1 LSLKTKARRVRQCA
15 GDGALNAQPIAVRQ
29 NAPLMQAIGDRL
41 REARMRQKIDIAD
54 VEAATKIRAKYLR
67 ALENEE
73 FGLLPGTTFAKTFLR
88 TYAEYLGLDAQLL
101 VEEYRVQ
108 HEPRGEETAPIGA
121 TSPGGGR
128 PRRGGGRAPVGPPGP
143 GVVFGAIFVLLL
155 GVILVLGFT
164 GEEGDNGDTTGT
176 TSGEQARDEN
186 AAEERARER
195 RRARRA
201 RERRRRERQEASV
214 VRLRLVPAEPTY
226 ACVVDGSGEQ
236 LFGGNLSRAQSF
248 RAKRIRINLGR
259 TSVRVTVNKKRLR
272 ITPSSDP
279 VGYDLRAGRKPRP
292 LPLGQRPN
300 C

>member
-1 LSLKTKARRVRQCA
+1 MP
-15 GDGALNAQPIAVRQ
+15 G
-29 NAPLMQAIGDRL
+29 IGDRL

-54 VEAATKIRAKYLR
+54 VESATKIRAKYLR

-73 FGLLPGTTFAKTFLR
+73 FGLLPGPTFVKTFLR
-88 TYAEYLGLDAQLL
+88 TYADYLGLDAQLL

-108 HEPRGEETAPIGA
+108 HEPRGEEIAPIGA
-121 TSPGGGR
+121 TSGGGR
-128 PRRGGGRAPVGPPGP
+128 SARRGGGRRAPVGPPGP
-143 GVVFGAIFVLLL
+143 GFVFGAIFVALLAL
-155 GVILVLGFT
+155 ILVLGFT
-164 GEEGDNGDTTGT
+164 GEDEEGGDDTGAT
-176 TSGEQARDEN
+176 NGEQARDES
-186 AAEERARER
+186 AADQRARER

-201 RERRRRERQEASV
+201 RERRRRQRQEASV

-226 ACVVDGSGEQ
+226 ACVVDGSGKQ
-236 LFGGNLSRAQSF
+236 LFGGNLSEPQSF

-259 TSVRVTVNKKRLR
+259 TSVRVTVNSRRLR
-272 ITPSSDP
+272 IPPSSDP

>member
-1 LSLKTKARRVRQCA
+1 MP
-15 GDGALNAQPIAVRQ
+15 G
-29 NAPLMQAIGDRL
+29 IGDRL

-73 FGLLPGTTFAKTFLR
+73 FGLLPGTTFVKTFLR

-108 HEPRGEETAPIGA
+108 HEPRGEEIAPIGA
-121 TSPGGGR
+121 TSPGG
-128 PRRGGGRAPVGPPGP
+128 RRARRSGPPVGPPGP
-143 GVVFGAIFVLLL
+143 GAVFAAVVVLLL
-155 GVILVLGFT
+155 ALFLVLGLT
-164 GEEGDNGDTTGT
+164 GEDQDDGGNDTGAT
-176 TSGEQARDEN
+176 TCEQARDES
-186 AAEERARER
+186 AAEQRARER
-195 RRARRA
+195 RRERRA
-201 RERRRRERQEASV
+201 RERRRRQRAEASV

-226 ACVVDGSGEQ
+226 ACVVDGSGEM
-236 LFGGNLSRAQSF
+236 LFGGTLTEPRNF

-259 TSVRVTVNKKRLR
+259 TSVSVTVNKKRLR
-272 ITPSSDP
+272 IPPSSDP